1 MEQTLDEYF
10 TAARKYLEEIGYDT
24 KWVYEVS
31 PESISPK
38 YFFEQYIWVVYAC
51 NFQVKILEQLEG
63 DLYRAYGDYETFDE
77 TRRVA
82 VLGVINNIRKWNAV
96 YNTAIKLQYL
106 GWHDFKKTYLTG
118 IDSMTALK
126 FIGPVTK
133 FHLARNLGFDKCK
146 PDRHMCRLKESF
158 GYNSVDEM
166 CRYLAKR
173 YGLQVKEIDL
183 ILWKYVISEG
193 SPDC

>member
-10 TAARKYLEEIGYDT
+10 KAARKYLEEIGYGT
-24 KWVYEVS
+24 KWVYDVS
-31 PESISPK
+31 PESISPQ

-51 NFQVKILEQLEG
+51 NFEVRILEQLEG

-106 GWHDFKKTYLTG
+106 GWHDFKKTYLAG
-118 IDSMTALK
+118 IESMTALK

-158 GYNSVDEM
+158 GYSSVDEM
-166 CRYLAKR
+166 CRYLAKK

-183 ILWKYVISEG
+183 ILWKYVISQG
-193 SPDC
+193 LPDC